1 MERCL
6 VSSITVALF
15 AFVCIFG
22 GALLG
27 LLLRAFLPDDHLSK
41 EGKDVVKLGAG
52 LIATLAALVLGLLV
66 SSAKSSLDTMNS
78 ELTQSSA
85 KVIALDRVLANYGPE
100 TKEVRD
106 LLRGNFT
113 TAIDLIWP
121 EEKTRQAR
129 VDNAEVA
136 SGIERI
142 QDKLRELSPRNDS
155 QRLLQTQALQMAA
168 DVAQARWLLI
178 EQTQSPLPKTFLIV
192 LIFWLTML
200 FVSFGMLAPR
210 NATVIA
216 VLLVCALSVSG
227 AIFLI
232 LEMNTPL
239 TGMIKVSSAP
249 LHKALDHLGK

>member
-1 MERCL
+1 M
-6 VSSITVALF
+6 SSITVASIAC
-15 AFVCIFG
+15 AFIFG

-27 LLLRAFLPDDHLSK
+27 LLLGAFLPEHHLSG

-66 SSAKSSLDTMNS
+66 SSAYSSLDTMNS
-78 ELTQSSA
+78 ELTQSGT
-85 KVIALDRVLANYGPE
+85 KLIVLDRVLASYGPE

-106 LLRGNFT
+106 LLRGRVAA
-113 TAIDLIWP
+113 AIDLAWP
-121 EEKTRQAR
+121 EEKTRQAH
-129 VDNAEVA
+129 VDNVEVA
-136 SGIERI
+136 AGIERI
-142 QDKLRELSPRNDS
+142 QDKLRELTPRNDS
-155 QRLLQTQALQMAA
+155 QRLLQAQAIKI
-168 DVAQARWLLI
+168 VAELVQARWLLI
-178 EQTQSPLPKTFLIV
+178 EQTQGSLPKTFLIV
-192 LIFWLTML
+192 LLFWLTML

-232 LEMNTPL
+232 LEMNSPL

-249 LHKALDHLGK
+249 LRNALDHLGK

>member
-1 MERCL
+1 M
-6 VSSITVALF
+6 SSTTVAFLAF
-15 AFVCIFG
+15 AFIFG

-27 LLLRAFLPDDHLSK
+27 FFLRTFLPEHHLSD
-41 EGKDVVKLGAG
+41 EGRDVVKLGAG

-85 KVIALDRVLANYGPE
+85 KIILLDRVLANYGPE

-106 LLRGNFT
+106 LLRGNV
-113 TAIDLIWP
+113 AAVIERVWP
-121 EEKTRQAR
+121 EEKSRQSR
-129 VDNAEVA
+129 VESAGVT
-136 SGIERI
+136 SGMEKI
-142 QDKLRELSPRNDS
+142 QENLRELTPRNNS
-155 QRLLQTQALQMAA
+155 QRLLQTQALHVA
-168 DVAQARWLLI
+168 DDLTQVRWLLI
-178 EQTQSPLPKTFLIV
+178 EQAQSPLPKAFLIV
-192 LIFWLTML
+192 LLFWLTTL

-210 NATVIA
+210 NATVFA

-232 LEMNTPL
+232 LEMNSPL

-249 LHKALDHLGK
+249 MRNALGHLGK